1 MALWTMTDEAAGKPK
16 YIAQSG
22 VVDDVVANIY
32 GVDTT
37 ETGVTAGVTHAGWVK
52 RTTGSGGR
60 SGRVF
65 HETLVAASSMGGDT
79 GAGDDSQYPDS

>member
-1 MALWTMTDEAAGKPK
+1 MTDNTAGKPK
-16 YIAQSG
+16 YITQSG
-22 VVDDVVANIY
+22 VSDDVAGNIY

-60 SGRVF
+60 AGRVH
-65 HETLVAASSMGGDT
+65 HETLVAASSMTGD
-79 GAGDDSQYPDS
+79 ASDDTQYPDS

>member
-22 VVDDVVANIY
+22 VANDVVGNIF

-37 ETGVTAGVTHAGWVK
+37 ETGVTDGITHAGWVK

-60 SGRVF
+60 SGRTF
-65 HETLVAASSMGGDT
+65 IETLVAASSITGD
-79 GAGDDSQYPDS
+79 ASDDSEFPDS